1 MRPLVSLHG
10 PLLSARKENHM
21 TCQLHRSPRAKSMAR
36 RTSMFAATLFSLVAA
51 LSAATVAADER
62 GDVAGNRAGNRDI
75 FGHADSWR
83 SDARLRCESKNA
95 RYQLC
100 QVAVRG
106 NVRLVREHSRAD
118 CVEGRSWGWSAA
130 GIWVDHGCRG
140 EFTYAPRMAG
150 GYGHGRDDGRS
161 RHDDGRDGGSWGS
174 GGRGGR
180 GELRCESN
188 RGRTVFCPAPVQGNV
203 VLAKQLSHAPCRYG
217 DTWTFDRRGISV
229 REGCRAEFRFQTRG
243 W

>member
-1 MRPLVSLHG
+1 MTQPLARVPRTKGVILHA
-10 PLLSARKENHM
+10 SA
-21 TCQLHRSPRAKSMAR
+21 L
-36 RTSMFAATLFSLVAA
+36 AAALFSLVAV
-51 LSAATVAADER
+51 LAATTATADDR
-62 GDVAGNRAGNRDI
+62 GGGYRENYGDRHGDG
-75 FGHADSWR
+75 WR
-83 SDARLRCESKNA
+83 NDARLRCESSNG
-95 RYQLC
+95 RYRLC
-100 QVAVRG
+100 QVAIRG
-106 NVRLVREHSRAD
+106 NVRLARERSHAD
-118 CVEGRSWGWSAA
+118 CVEGRSWGWSEA

-140 EFTYAPRMAG
+140 EFTYTPRIAG
-150 GYGHGRDDGRS
+150 GYS
-161 RHDDGRDGGSWGS
+161 S

-229 REGCRAEFRFQTRG
+229 REGCRAEFRFEMRG

>member
-1 MRPLVSLHG
+1 LAL
-10 PLLSARKENHM
+10 KENDM
-21 TCQLHRSPRAKSMAR
+21 TRQFHRLPRASITGLRVSA
-36 RTSMFAATLFSLVAA
+36 FAAVLFSLVAA
-51 LSAATVAADER
+51 LSTTTAIADDR
-62 GDVAGNRAGNRDI
+62 GYRDND
-75 FGHADSWR
+75 GDDHRVSR
-83 SDARLRCESKNA
+83 QSDARLRCESKNA

-140 EFTYAPRMAG
+140 EFTYTPRMAG
-150 GYGHGRDDGRS
+150 GYGGGRDDRRARDS
-161 RHDDGRDGGSWGS
+161 RDDWRDERRDGGSWGS

-188 RGRTVFCPAPVQGNV
+188 RGRTVFCPAPVQGKV

-217 DTWTFDRRGISV
+217 DTWTFDQRGISV
-229 REGCRAEFRFQTRG
+229 RDGCRAEFRFETRG

>member
-1 MRPLVSLHG
+1 
-10 PLLSARKENHM
+10 M
-21 TCQLHRSPRAKSMAR
+21 TRQLHRFARATSMAR
-36 RTSMFAATLFSLVAA
+36 RTSTFAATLFSLFAA
-51 LSAATVAADER
+51 LSAVNVAADDR
-62 GDVAGNRAGNRDI
+62 GDGAGDGAGNRDS
-75 FGHADSWR
+75 FGPADSLR
-83 SDARLRCESKNA
+83 NTARLRCESKNA

-118 CVEGRSWGWSAA
+118 CLEGRSWGWSAA

-140 EFTYAPRMAG
+140 EFTYTPRMAG
-150 GYGHGRDDGRS
+150 GYGHGRDDRRGR
-161 RHDDGRDGGSWGS
+161 DDRDGGSWGS

-188 RGRTVFCPAPVQGNV
+188 RGRTVFCPAPVRGNV

-217 DTWTFDRRGISV
+217 DNWTFDRRGITV
-229 REGCRAEFRFQTRG
+229 REGCRAEFRFETRD

>member
-1 MRPLVSLHG
+1 
-10 PLLSARKENHM
+10 M
-21 TCQLHRSPRAKSMAR
+21 TRQFHYVPRASSMAL
-36 RTSMFAATLFSLVAA
+36 RTSAFAAALFSLVAT
-51 LSAATVAADER
+51 LCATTATAD
-62 GDVAGNRAGNRDI
+62 DRAHSGE
-75 FGHADSWR
+75 WR
-83 SDARLRCESKNA
+83 NEARLRCESKNA

-118 CVEGRSWGWSAA
+118 CLEGRSWGWSAA

-174 GGRGGR
+174 GGRG
-180 GELRCESN
+180 ELRCESN
-188 RGRTVFCPAPVQGNV
+188 RGRTVFCPAPVRGNV
-203 VLAKQLSHAPCRYG
+203 VLAKQLSQAPCRYG
-217 DTWTFDRRGISV
+217 DNWTFDRRGISV
-229 REGCRAEFRFQTRG
+229 RNGCRAEFRFETRD

>member
-1 MRPLVSLHG
+1 MACYSQCGEPLAFGNLARLNG
-10 PLLSARKENHM
+10 FGGLS
-21 TCQLHRSPRAKSMAR
+21 
-36 RTSMFAATLFSLVAA
+36 LFSLVAA

-62 GDVAGNRAGNRDI
+62 GDVAGNRAGNRDS

-229 REGCRAEFRFQTRG
+229 REGCRAEFRFETRG

>member
-1 MRPLVSLHG
+1 MTQ
-10 PLLSARKENHM
+10 LLARFRSAKGMAHA
-21 TCQLHRSPRAKSMAR
+21 LRSRA
-36 RTSMFAATLFSLVAA
+36 FAAALFSLVAT
-51 LSAATVAADER
+51 LSAANATADDR
-62 GDVAGNRAGNRDI
+62 GRSGE
-75 FGHADSWR
+75 WR
-83 SDARLRCESKNA
+83 NEERLRCESSNG
-95 RYQLC
+95 RYKLC
-100 QVAVRG
+100 QVAIRG

-118 CVEGRSWGWSAA
+118 CQEGRSWGWSEA
-130 GIWVDHGCRG
+130 GIWVDRGCRG
-140 EFTYAPRMAG
+140 EFSYTPRMAG
-150 GYGHGRDDGRS
+150 GYGSGYADGRG
-161 RHDDGRDGGSWGS
+161 RHDDDQGRDGRDGWRDERRDGGAWGV

-229 REGCRAEFRFQTRG
+229 RDGCRAEFRFETRG